1 MYSVAIRHSLTTETM
16 EFAINSATVEVYFVL
31 RSSSKWISSNFN
43 ERAQYL
49 EELSTVWLPIKGDK
63 LAQNER
69 NGM

>member
-31 RSSSKWISSNFN
+31 QSSSKWISSNFN
-43 ERAQYL
+43 ERTRYL